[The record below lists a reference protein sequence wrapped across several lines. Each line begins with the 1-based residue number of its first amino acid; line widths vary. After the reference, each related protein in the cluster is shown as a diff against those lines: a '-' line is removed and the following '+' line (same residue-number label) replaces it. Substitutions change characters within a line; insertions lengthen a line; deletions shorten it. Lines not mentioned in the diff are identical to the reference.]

1 MTSAPA
7 ATARLLVVEENPQLC
22 RMVQT
27 YLEPFGY
34 DIQTAADGHT
44 AVVLALRGDFHAVLL
59 DALLPGL
66 SGFETLRRIRE
77 SSTIPVLLLTGC
89 DSASERI
96 AGLELGA
103 DDCIPKTYSPR
114 ELLARLR
121 AVLRRSR
128 PAVGGP
134 RQEAQEAEAPLV
146 IGPLSVHP
154 EWRAAFFGER
164 DLALT
169 PIEFDL
175 LHSLARDCGRVKTR
189 EELLADVAG
198 RDFDTFDRS
207 IDVHISSLRRK
218 LGDDPKAAR
227 WIVTIRSAGYLLR
240 AQENAL

>member
-1 MTSAPA
+1 MNSAPA
-7 ATARLLVVEENPQLC
+7 VTARVLLVEENPNLSY
-22 RMVQT
+22 MVQT

-34 DIQTAADGHT
+34 EIKTAHDGYA
-44 AVVLALRGDFHAVLL
+44 AVDLAVRGDFHAVLL
-59 DALLPGL
+59 DASLPGL
-66 SGFETLRRIRE
+66 NGFESLRRIRE
-77 SSTIPVLLLTGC
+77 VSTIPVLLLTGC
-89 DSASERI
+89 DSAADRI

-114 ELLARLR
+114 ELRARLR
-121 AVLRRSR
+121 GVLRRCRLVPDFVPQSI
-128 PAVGGP
+128 A
-134 RQEAQEAEAPLV
+134 APV
-146 IGPLSVHP
+146 SIGPIEIHP
-154 EWRAAFFGER
+154 QFRAAYFEER

-227 WIVTIRSAGYLLR
+227 WIVTVRSAGYMLR
-240 AQENAL
+240 APENAL